1 MPFLAEIKKNIST
14 TQSTKKITQAM
25 QLVAATKMKFFQRE
39 GLNSRLYAW
48 SLLEGHKICHQ
59 SIQNLPYAQKREQ
72 GKVLFIFITSDK
84 GLCGSLNVRM
94 NNALFKSKRWLNI
107 PEEERMLFTIGKK
120 GYDTALRK
128 GIKVEKN
135 FPEINEYLDP
145 LHALTI
151 INVIIEYWKKE
162 LVKEIILVSTHY
174 VNPFTSIPSF
184 KTYLPFSLEMIKEH
198 LRWRE
203 HHISD
208 EGVTLTPDDM
218 SKDQLIFFEPSLERV
233 SEVLATQLV
242 QALFLQAFYEF
253 KASEYSSRMVAMK
266 KATES
271 ADEMIHLLTLQYH
284 KTRQSII
291 TQQLCELASGSE
303 AVTEEID
310 FAMMEI

>member
-39 GLNSRLYAW
+39 GMNSRRYAW
-48 SLLEGHKICHQ
+48 NLLEGLKMCHQ
-59 SIQNLPYAQKREQ
+59 SIQDLSYAQKREH
-72 GKVLFIFITSDK
+72 GKVLFVFITSDK

-94 NNALFKSKRWLNI
+94 INTLFKSKRWLDV
-107 PEEERMLFTIGKK
+107 PEDERMLFTIGKK

-135 FPEINEYLDP
+135 FPEVSEYLDP

-151 INVIIEYWKKE
+151 INVIIDFWNKE

-174 VNPFTSIPSF
+174 VNPFTSIPSL
-184 KTYLPFSLEMIKEH
+184 KTYLPFSLEMIKDH

-203 HHISD
+203 HDISD
-208 EGVTLTPDDM
+208 ERITLTPDEAA
-218 SKDQLIFFEPSLERV
+218 KDQLIFFEPTLERV
-233 SEVLATQLV
+233 VQILATQLV

-266 KATES
+266 KATEA

-284 KTRQSII
+284 KTRQAII

-303 AVTEEID
+303 AVTEE
-310 FAMMEI
+310 ANLALMEI